1 MRVWRTLLCALLW
14 AVGGSAGAET
24 HRPSLAAFF
33 AEDSDGAFQ
42 HSLTALYEHRRDE
55 GLFGGGAGYWRFTES
70 DDALDFRLIELR
82 YNGPARQ
89 GQAFVRARWL
99 DGAQWDPLLLN
110 AAWRRSVSERW
121 YVELFGEREL
131 IDSLAGLRRELLS
144 TGAGLSADYRVN
156 DQVTLVGALFGQ
168 RISDGNRRLGG
179 VFRVIYYPPWIEGL
193 HLQTRSTVL
202 RSSFDGVGYFGPV
215 RRQEHLLLLGYGRAI
230 FDERFSIRLLAG
242 PGRQRLRNA
251 FGDRTHNTLFHA
263 ELRLRGWFSD
273 HYGLELSS
281 ICTNTGGPNDGF
293 PASDYRYCSGQ
304 LTLIGSW

>member
-42 HSLTALYEHRRDE
+42 HSLTALYERRHE
-55 GLFGGGAGYWRFTES
+55 QALFGAGAGSWRFTEG
-70 DDALDFRLIELR
+70 DQARDFRLLELR
-82 YNGPARQ
+82 YNGPSRE
-89 GQAFVRARWL
+89 GLAFLRARWL
-99 DGAQWDPLLLN
+99 DGAQWNPLLLN
-110 AAWRRSVSERW
+110 GSWRRTVSDRW

-131 IDSLAGLRRELLS
+131 IDSIAGLDRQLLS
-144 TGAGLSADYRVN
+144 TGAGLSADYRIN
-156 DQVTLVGALFGQ
+156 PDVTLVGALFGQ
-168 RISDGNRRLGG
+168 RISDGNRRLGA
-179 VFRVIYYPPWIEGL
+179 VVRLIYQPPWIAGL
-193 HLQTRSTVL
+193 NLQTRSTAM
-202 RSSFDGVGYFGPV
+202 RASFDGVGYFSPAH
-215 RRQEHLLLLGYGRAI
+215 RQEHLLMLGYSRAL
-230 FDERFSIRLLAG
+230 FDERFSLRLLAG
-242 PGRQRLRNA
+242 PGLQRLRNS
-251 FGDRTHNTLFHA
+251 FGDRTRNTLFFA

-304 LTLIGSW
+304 LSLIGSW